1 MFFSAII
8 APNRCLFS
16 HPIYSNS
23 NANTGLC
30 APNSQSPFWRVAKD
44 GSRAAFDTFS
54 SLLPGDTDSAQD
66 VYTANLVP
74 PAGYVRPK
82 GATPTRVPLVPAFA
96 PCTSPNSTHGAP
108 LSFGSCSPPAP
119 RSASA
124 SIGGN
129 DGILPAKSI
138 GSVTVKA
145 LPGTAGAPDD
155 ADVKL
160 DLKITNVMKT
170 SDGSDYTGEL
180 RLELPVRIT
189 DRLNGAPVDPG
200 TVTDTSVF
208 ATVPCT
214 PTADTTL
221 GSACMLSTTVD
232 TLVPNTLLEG
242 WRAVWA
248 LDQIKVHEGG
258 TDGDAD
264 TPGDNELFAVQGL
277 FVP

>member
-1 MFFSAII
+1 MFTRPTCPARRL
-8 APNRCLFS
+8 PPPQGR
-16 HPIYSNS
+16 HPD
-23 NANTGLC
+23 A
-30 APNSQSPFWRVAKD
+30 R
-44 GSRAAFDTFS
+44 
-54 SLLPGDTDSAQD
+54 
-66 VYTANLVP
+66 
-74 PAGYVRPK
+74 PAGARLR
-82 GATPTRVPLVPAFA
+82 A
-96 PCTSPNSTHGAP
+96 CTSPNSTHGAP

-119 RSASA
+119 GSASV
-124 SIGGN
+124 SIGGI
-129 DGILPAKSI
+129 DGVLPAKSI

-221 GSACMLSTTVD
+221 GSACTLSTTVD

-248 LDQIKVHEGG
+248 LDQIKVHDGG
-258 TDGDAD
+258 VGRRRRHA
-264 TPGDNELFAVQGL
+264 GRQRAVRGAGPVRAVRL
-277 FVP
+277 VAP